1 VGSGELKEMRK
12 MRLCLTLCLNLTL
25 VSPWALAEDAA
36 KKTVQGADA
45 EVPAEAKEVVP
56 GVYRFVDKTGKTW
69 LIRRTP
75 FGVMKTEETK
85 EARAAIDMKVKETP
99 EKPDFEAVEEGD
111 TVRFTR
117 STPFGV
123 HSWTKKK
130 TELSATE
137 KKALELSKSS
147 QPVPAKNEQE

>member
-1 VGSGELKEMRK
+1 
-12 MRLCLTLCLNLTL
+12 MRLCLILWLNLTL
-25 VSPWALAEDAA
+25 VASSIAAEEPVKKAAQTGDA
-36 KKTVQGADA
+36 DIP
-45 EVPAEAKEVVP
+45 EEAKEVVP

-85 EARAAIDMKVKETP
+85 EARSAIDMKLKDAP
-99 EKPDFEAVEEGD
+99 DKPDFEAVEEGD

-123 HSWTKKK
+123 QSWKKKK

-137 KKALELSKSS
+137 KKALEQSKSS
-147 QPVPAKNEQE
+147 KSAPVKNEQE